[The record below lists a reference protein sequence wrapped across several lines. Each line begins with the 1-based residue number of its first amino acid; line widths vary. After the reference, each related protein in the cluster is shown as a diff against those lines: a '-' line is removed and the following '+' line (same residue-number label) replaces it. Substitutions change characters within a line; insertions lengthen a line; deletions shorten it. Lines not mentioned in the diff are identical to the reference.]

1 MTRRVS
7 RFVTVGAIGFVLQL
21 GALTLLTQAVGWPYE
36 PATALAVALAVLHNF
51 WWHERWTWRDRTAT
65 GPGLAGRIARYY
77 VTTGATS
84 IAGNLA
90 ITAIGVE
97 LFGWSP
103 IVANVVAV
111 AGSSLANFVISDRWV
126 FGRLAAAATVAL
138 CTSPAQASGAELR
151 PETVAAWNTYVTAT
165 EHRLHTAGETD
176 RPAREPWG
184 NEIDVPGGAIH
195 DWRGSALIRGVTV
208 DRLLRSLMHPGTPP
222 PQQDVLEARVLG
234 RSADS
239 LHVYLKLVRRT
250 IMTVTYE
257 TEHTVTFRRHSETLA
272 TSRSVATRIAELDGR
287 DRGFL
292 WRLNSYWRY
301 VQIGD
306 DVRVDLE
313 SLSLSREIPA
323 ILRPAAGP
331 VISRIARESLTRT
344 LEALRRHLAGLNGAG
359 SVTSQNTQNR
369 SSPCRL

>member
-7 RFVTVGAIGFVLQL
+7 RFLTVGAIGFVLQL
-21 GALTLLTQAVGWPYE
+21 GTLTLLTQAVGWSYE

-84 IAGNLA
+84 VAGNLA

-97 LFGWSP
+97 LFGCSP
-103 IVANVVAV
+103 IVANVAAV
-111 AGSSLANFVISDRWV
+111 AGTSLANFVISDRWV
-126 FGRLAAAATVAL
+126 FGRLAAVATVAL
-138 CTSPAQASGAELR
+138 CMSPAQASGAE
-151 PETVAAWNTYVTAT
+151 PGPGTVAAWNAYVAAT
-165 EHRLHTAGETD
+165 ERRLATAGETD
-176 RPAREPWG
+176 RPALEPWG
-184 NEIDVPGGAIH
+184 NEIGVPGGAIH
-195 DWRGSALIRGVTV
+195 DWRGSILIRGVTV
-208 DRLLRSLMHPGTPP
+208 DRLLRSLMYPGTPP
-222 PQQDVLEARVLG
+222 PQSDVLEARVLG

-257 TEHTVTFRRHSETLA
+257 TEHTMTFRRHSAALA
-272 TSRSVATRIAELDGR
+272 TSRSVATRIAEVDGR

-301 VQIGD
+301 LQVGD

-313 SLSLSREIPA
+313 SLSLSREVPTV
-323 ILRPAAGP
+323 LRPAAGMM
-331 VISRIARESLTRT
+331 ISRIARESLTRT
-344 LEALRRHLAGLNGAG
+344 LDALRRHLAGPNGAG
-359 SVTSQNTQNR
+359 LVS
-369 SSPCRL
+369 

>member
-1 MTRRVS
+1 M
-7 RFVTVGAIGFVLQL
+7 VGAIGFALQL

-51 WWHERWTWRDRTAT
+51 WWHERWTWRDRTAAD
-65 GPGLAGRIARYY
+65 PGLAGRIARYCA
-77 VTTGATS
+77 TTGATS

-90 ITAIGVE
+90 MTALGVE

-103 IVANVVAV
+103 IVANVFAV

-126 FGRLAAAATVAL
+126 FGRLAAATMVAL
-138 CTSPAQASGAELR
+138 CASPVPVSGAELR
-151 PETVAAWNTYVTAT
+151 PETIAAWNTYVMAT
-165 EHRLHTAGETD
+165 ERRLDTAGD
-176 RPAREPWG
+176 PGRPVVEPWG
-184 NEIDVPGGAIH
+184 NQVDVPGGAIH
-195 DWRGSALIRGVTV
+195 DWRGSRLIRGVTV
-208 DRLLRSLMHPGTPP
+208 DGLLRSLMVPGTPP

-257 TEHTVTFRRHSETLA
+257 TEHTMTFRRHSETLA

-301 VQIGD
+301 VQVGD
-306 DVRVDLE
+306 GVRVDLE
-313 SLSLSREIPA
+313 SLSLSREVPA
-323 ILRPAAGP
+323 ILRPVAGK
-331 VISRIARESLTRT
+331 VIGRIARESLTQT
-344 LEALRRHLAGLNGAG
+344 LEALRRHLEK
-359 SVTSQNTQNR
+359 TEQPET
-369 SSPCRL
+369 

>member
-7 RFVTVGAIGFVLQL
+7 RFLTVGAIGFALQL
-21 GALTLLTQAVGWPYE
+21 GTLTLLTQAVGWPYE
-36 PATALAVALAVLHNF
+36 PATALAVVLAVLHNF
-51 WWHERWTWRDRTAT
+51 WWQERWTWRDRTAT
-65 GPGLAGRIARYY
+65 GPGPAGRMARYY

-84 IAGNLA
+84 IAGNLVM
-90 ITAIGVE
+90 TAIGVE

-103 IVANVVAV
+103 IVANVAAV

-126 FGRLAAAATVAL
+126 FGRLAALATVAL
-138 CTSPAQASGAELR
+138 CMSPAQASGAEPG

-165 EHRLHTAGETD
+165 ERRLDTAGETD
-176 RPAREPWG
+176 RRALEPWG
-184 NEIDVPGGAIH
+184 NEIGVPGGAIH
-195 DWRGSALIRGVTV
+195 DWRGSILIRGVTV
-208 DRLLRSLMHPGTPP
+208 DRLLRSLMYPGTPP
-222 PQQDVLEARVLG
+222 PQPDVLEARVLG

-257 TEHTVTFRRHSETLA
+257 TEHTMTFRRHSETLA

-301 VQIGD
+301 VQVGD
-306 DVRVDLE
+306 DVRVNLE
-313 SLSLSREIPA
+313 SLSLSREVPV
-323 ILRPAAGP
+323 ILRPAAGMM
-331 VISRIARESLTRT
+331 ISSIARESLTRT
-344 LEALRRHLAGLNGAG
+344 LDALRRHMERKDK
-359 SVTSQNTQNR
+359 SQV
-369 SSPCRL
+369 

>member
-1 MTRRVS
+1 MTRRIS
-7 RFVTVGAIGFVLQL
+7 RFVAVGAIGFVLQI
-21 GALTLLTQAVGWPYE
+21 GALTLLTQAVGWPYG

-51 WWHERWTWRDRTAT
+51 WWHERWTWRDRTAA
-65 GPGLAGRIARYY
+65 GPGLARRLARYY

-90 ITAIGVE
+90 VTAIGVE

-103 IVANVVAV
+103 IVANVAAV

-138 CTSPAQASGAELR
+138 CTSPAPASGAELR
-151 PETVAAWNTYVTAT
+151 PETIAAWNTYVTAT
-165 EHRLHTAGETD
+165 ERRLDTARETG
-176 RPAREPWG
+176 RPSLEPWG
-184 NEIDVPGGAIH
+184 NQIDVPGGAIH
-195 DWRGSALIRGVTV
+195 DWRGSTLVRGVTV
-208 DRLLRSLMHPGTPP
+208 DRLLRSLMYPGTPP
-222 PQQDVLEARVLG
+222 PQQDVLEARVLE

-239 LHVYLKLVRRT
+239 LHIYLKLVRRT

-257 TEHTVTFRRHSETLA
+257 TEHTMTFRRQSATLA

-301 VQIGD
+301 LQVGD

-313 SLSLSREIPA
+313 SLSLSREIPI

-344 LEALRRHLAGLNGAG
+344 LEALRRHLVGLNRAG
-359 SVTSQNTQNR
+359 SVS
-369 SSPCRL
+369 

>member
-7 RFVTVGAIGFVLQL
+7 RFITVGAIGFVLQL
-21 GALTLLTQAVGWPYE
+21 GALRLLTQAVGWPYE

-65 GPGLAGRIARYY
+65 GPDLAARIARYY

-90 ITAIGVE
+90 VTAIGVE

-103 IVANVVAV
+103 IVANVIAV
-111 AGSSLANFVISDRWV
+111 AGSSLANFVVSDRWV
-126 FGRLAAAATVAL
+126 FGRLAAAATLAL

-151 PETVAAWNTYVTAT
+151 AETIAAWNTYVRAT
-165 EHRLHTAGETD
+165 EHRLDTAGETN
-176 RPAREPWG
+176 RPAWEPWG

-208 DRLLRSLMHPGTPP
+208 DRLVRSLMHPGTPP

-257 TEHTVTFRRHSETLA
+257 TEHTITFRRHSETLA

-301 VQIGD
+301 VQVGD

-323 ILRPAAGP
+323 ILRPVAGP
-331 VISRIARESLTRT
+331 AISRIARESLTRT
-344 LEALRRHLAGLNGAG
+344 LEALRRHPAGLKGTG
-359 SVTSQNTQNR
+359 SVS
-369 SSPCRL
+369 

>member
-1 MTRRVS
+1 MRRRIS

-21 GALTLLTQAVGWPYE
+21 GALALLTQVVRWPYE

-65 GPGLAGRIARYY
+65 GGLAGRIARYY

-90 ITAIGVE
+90 MTAIGVE

-111 AGSSLANFVISDRWV
+111 AGSSLANFIISDRWV
-126 FGRLAAAATVAL
+126 FGRLAAAATVAF
-138 CTSPAQASGAELR
+138 CTSPVQASGSELR
-151 PETVAAWNTYVTAT
+151 PGTIAAWDTYVTAT
-165 EHRLHTAGETD
+165 EHRLNAGEMD
-176 RPAREPWG
+176 GPAPEPWG
-184 NEIDVPGGAIH
+184 TQIDVPGGAIH
-195 DWRGSALIRGVTV
+195 DWRGSTLIRGVTI
-208 DRLLRSLMHPGTPP
+208 DRLLQSLMHPGTPP
-222 PQQDVLEARVLG
+222 PQQDVLEVRVLG

-239 LHVYLKLVRRT
+239 LHVYLKLIRRT

-257 TEHTVTFRRHSETLA
+257 TEHTMTFRRHSKTLA
-272 TSRSVATRIAELDGR
+272 TSRSVATRIAELDGG

-301 VQIGD
+301 VQVGD
-306 DVRVDLE
+306 AVRVDLE

-323 ILRPAAGP
+323 ILRPAAGML
-331 VISRIARESLTRT
+331 INRIARESLTQT
-344 LEALRRHLAGLNGAG
+344 LEALRRQMEKTEQ
-359 SVTSQNTQNR
+359 SET
-369 SSPCRL
+369 

>member
-21 GALTLLTQAVGWPYE
+21 SALMLLTQAVGWPYE

-51 WWHERWTWRDRTAT
+51 CWHERWTWRDRTAT

-103 IVANVVAV
+103 IVANVAAV
-111 AGSSLANFVISDRWV
+111 AGSSLANFVVSDRWV

-151 PETVAAWNTYVTAT
+151 PETIAAWNTYVRTT
-165 EHRLHTAGETD
+165 ERRLDTAGGTD

-184 NEIDVPGGAIH
+184 NEIEVPGGAIH
-195 DWRGSALIRGVTV
+195 DWRGSALMRGVTL

-222 PQQDVLEARVLG
+222 PQEDVLEARVLG

-257 TEHTVTFRRHSETLA
+257 TEHTMTFRRHSETLA
-272 TSRSVATRIAELDGR
+272 TSRSVATRIAEVDGR

-301 VQIGD
+301 VQVGD

-313 SLSLSREIPA
+313 SLSLSREVPA
-323 ILRPAAGP
+323 LLRPAAGP
-331 VISRIARESLTRT
+331 VIRHIARESLTRT
-344 LEALRRHLAGLNGAG
+344 LEALRRHLAGANGAG
-359 SVTSQNTQNR
+359 SLS
-369 SSPCRL
+369 